1 MNSWRRAGQR
11 GQAAVELVA
20 LLPLIGLLAIAGLQ
34 VVVTMHL
41 WGVAQESARAGA
53 RGAQVGAPAD
63 DAVRAALPGSLARV
77 ATVHMSTGL
86 DGSHRVRVRVPV
98 PSLAPWIP
106 SSALEGQA
114 ESAP

>member
-1 MNSWRRAGQR
+1 M
-11 GQAAVELVA
+11 EMVA

-34 VVVTMHL
+34 VVVTLYL
-41 WGVAQESARAGA
+41 WGVARESARAGA
-53 RGAQVGAPAD
+53 RGVQVGAPPD

-77 ATVHMSTGL
+77 ATVHLSTRP
-86 DGSHRVRVRVPV
+86 DGSHRVRVRVAV

-106 SSALEGQA
+106 ATAIVGQA

>member
-1 MNSWRRAGQR
+1 MNRWRRAGQR

-34 VVVTMHL
+34 VVVTLHV
-41 WGVAQESARAGA
+41 WGAARESARAGA
-53 RGAQVGAPAD
+53 RGAQVGAPAS
-63 DAVRAALPGSLARV
+63 DAVRAALPRSLARV
-77 ATVHMSTGL
+77 ATVHLSTGL

-106 SSALEGQA
+106 LPEIEGQA
-114 ESAP
+114 ESSP